1 MMNVLQIPTN
11 GTNIYQSDYS
21 YSVFFDEEKRII
33 YPPYFRRELSFFR
46 EGKLCEDPCTFMMN
60 FKIKTD
66 T

>member
-33 YPPYFRRELSFFR
+33 YPPYFRRELSFFPGR
-46 EGKLCEDPCTFMMN
+46 EIM
-60 FKIKTD
+60 
-66 T
+66 

>member
-33 YPPYFRRELSFFR
+33 YPPYFRRELSFFPGR
-46 EGKLCEDPCTFMMN
+46 EIMWRSVYIHDEFQN
-60 FKIKTD
+60 
-66 T
+66 